1 MTKQSRKPTPSA
13 KARQTPAADQPSLAR
28 IHDLASF
35 AAISIPPELRQILG
49 EEEYESHIKEMEAIE
64 IGWIIR
70 VPKDVVYLRSRVV
83 TVPFGGQKQVQAPDP
98 QASKVD
104 AKAKEKGTSA
114 AAPRPKQSSR
124 TPAKSARK
132 PRGQA

>member
-1 MTKQSRKPTPSA
+1 MTKQARKPTPSA

-28 IHDLASF
+28 IHDLTSF
-35 AAISIPPELRQILG
+35 TAVSIPHELRQILG
-49 EEEYESHIKEMEAIE
+49 EEEYESHIKQIENLEMVM
-64 IGWIIR
+64 IIR
-70 VPKDVVYLRSRVV
+70 VPNDVVYLRSRLVAL
-83 TVPFGGQKQVQAPDP
+83 PLAPKGQVQAPDP

-104 AKAKEKGTSA
+104 AKAKEKGKSAVAPTS
-114 AAPRPKQSSR
+114 KSSSR

>member
-1 MTKQSRKPTPSA
+1 MTTSKRNAPKPS
-13 KARQTPAADQPSLAR
+13 QTPAADQPKLAR
-28 IHDLASF
+28 IHDLTSF

-49 EEEYESHIKEMEAIE
+49 EEEYDRHIKEMEAFE

-70 VPKDVVYLRSRVV
+70 VPNDVVYLRSRVV
-83 TVPFGGQKQVQAPDP
+83 TVPFGGQRQVQVPDP

-104 AKAKEKGTSA
+104 AKAHKKGKSA
-114 AAPRPKQSSR
+114 VAPSPKRSSR